1 MALIKG
7 TFILTGANGG
17 LGAATV
23 TRFLASPESQ
33 TNKGVFTVRNP
44 ATADAAKNALHGSPN
59 PAQHEI
65 FPLDMSTLA
74 GVRTGAAEINR
85 KVRAGEFPP
94 IRALVLNAAV
104 QDGKGQK
111 FTEDGFESHFGV
123 NYLANW
129 LLVLLLLQ
137 SMDPEEGRIVI
148 VSSWSHDARDPRNAL
163 LIKREDQK
171 KVWRDPEDMAYEK
184 ITDSPNELYGA
195 GYRRYGLSKTLIV
208 MFMFELQRRLAASPR
223 LSNISVV
230 SVDPGAMPNTGLVKD
245 APLMIHFLLHYI
257 LGSVIA
263 VVTWLNPN
271 GDYRTVWKS
280 AGDLLNASF
289 NEKDYGKHPQAL
301 YLNGSA
307 KAEAGVEARNE
318 QYQKEIW
325 TASVGMAR
333 LKEGDTVL
341 ESWQ

>member
-1 MALIKG
+1 MASFKG

-23 TRFLASPESQ
+23 TRFLESPESQ

-44 ATADAAKNALHGSPN
+44 ATADAAKSALHGSPN
-59 PAQHEI
+59 AAQHEI
-65 FPLDMSTLA
+65 VPLDMSTLA

-85 KVRAGEFPP
+85 KVKAGEFPP

-104 QDGKGQK
+104 QDAKGQK

-137 SMDPEEGRIVI
+137 SMDPEEGRIII
-148 VSSWSHDARDPRNAL
+148 VASWSHDARDPRNAMF
-163 LIKREDQK
+163 IKREDQK
-171 KVWRDPEDMAYEK
+171 TIWRNPEDMAYEK
-184 ITDSPNELYGA
+184 ITDNPNELYEA
-195 GYRRYGLSKTLIV
+195 GYRR
-208 MFMFELQRRLAASPR
+208 FELQRRLASSSR

-245 APLMIHFLLHYI
+245 ASPMIQFLLHYV
-257 LGSVIA
+257 LGSVISI
-263 VVTWLNPN
+263 VTWLRPN
-271 GDYRTVWKS
+271 GDYRTPWKS

-289 NEKDYGKHPQAL
+289 NETDYGKHPQAL

-307 KAEAGVEARNE
+307 KAKAGAEARNE
-318 QYQKEIW
+318 QYQKEMW
-325 TASVGMAR
+325 KASVRMAR
-333 LKEGDTVL
+333 LEEGDTVL
-341 ESWQ
+341 ENWQ